1 MQTQALRQQ
10 LAKTLATIIAFAL
23 FSAIFGRGAAEAVPP
38 LSNSPIVNLSPV
50 SLSFSGGFQL
60 LGQFVI
66 MSNTGNATLTI
77 TRLAVTGTNASD
89 FGQTN
94 TCGSSLAAG
103 AKCTISVTFKP
114 SAGGVRTAALSI
126 TDNAP
131 HSPQTVSLSGTSTA
145 PTVSLSPTKRS
156 FASQSV
162 GTTSAAQTITLTNAG
177 NATMN
182 ITSLAVTGT
191 NASNFAQT
199 NNCGVGV
206 AAGANCTI
214 SVTFTPSASG
224 SRAASLTLTDN
235 ATGSPQS
242 VNLTGTGTAA
252 ASLSPTRLSFENQ
265 AVDMISPPQVVTL
278 RNTGSATLSIAS
290 ISFTGADAADF
301 AESDTCGSPVAAG
314 GNCTIAI
321 LFTPSA
327 AGTRTGSLSI
337 GDNASGSSQSASL
350 SGTGT
355 HNVTL
360 SWTSIGS
367 SGLGGYNVYR
377 GTTSGGESSTPVNS
391 SPVIGTTFIDENVQA
406 GRTYYYVVTALS
418 NNENV
423 QSGGS
428 NQASA
433 TVPSP

>member
-1 MQTQALRQQ
+1 
-10 LAKTLATIIAFAL
+10 
-23 FSAIFGRGAAEAVPP
+23 
-38 LSNSPIVNLSPV
+38 
-50 SLSFSGGFQL
+50 
-60 LGQFVI
+60 
-66 MSNTGNATLTI
+66 
-77 TRLAVTGTNASD
+77 
-89 FGQTN
+89 
-94 TCGSSLAAG
+94 
-103 AKCTISVTFKP
+103 
-114 SAGGVRTAALSI
+114 
-126 TDNAP
+126 
-131 HSPQTVSLSGTSTA
+131 
-145 PTVSLSPTKRS
+145 
-156 FASQSV
+156 
-162 GTTSAAQTITLTNAG
+162 
-177 NATMN
+177 
-182 ITSLAVTGT
+182 
-191 NASNFAQT
+191 
-199 NNCGVGV
+199 
-206 AAGANCTI
+206 
-214 SVTFTPSASG
+214 
-224 SRAASLTLTDN
+224 
-235 ATGSPQS
+235 
-242 VNLTGTGTAA
+242 
-252 ASLSPTRLSFENQ
+252 
-265 AVDMISPPQVVTL
+265 MISPPQVVTL

-355 HNVTL
+355 HDVTL